1 MLTEGDKM
9 EINIIFEEIKAK
21 MKIDGVISSDN
32 SYLFQEELNKVLENK
47 SIVLLEIDLS
57 TCRNISSSGIGKL
70 LIFYKEFMTREGEIE
85 ISKSSPSIYELFTT
99 IKLDQL
105 FTINL

>member
-1 MLTEGDKM
+1 M
-9 EINIIFEEIKAK
+9 EIMLSFDGKKAL
-21 MKIDGVISSDN
+21 MKIEGTVTSDN
-32 SYLFQEELNKVLENK
+32 AYVFKDKLGEVLD
-47 SIVLLEIDLS
+47 SDAVLLELDLS

-70 LIFYKEFMTREGEIE
+70 LIFYKEFMSRDGRIE
-85 ISKSSPSIYELFTT
+85 ITKSSPIVYELLTT